1 MKQKILLML
10 LLVSLVFACKKEKQE
25 LNTQNE
31 LQRLKLEES
40 KKILTER
47 KSLNYSLQG
56 YSSVEEAVKNFL
68 IEVRKTN
75 QIESAQ
81 LKSLVDQTEKEF
93 ILYPNILGY
102 GTSLDVTPLDDY
114 NKMIRSFEILAL
126 GKLKEKS
133 YTESDLKSIK
143 IMVRSVKDYG
153 KTKFHKIGLVIIGTP
168 KGKIEIGE
176 IRSVIQLGNRYKVA
190 ILAP

>member
-1 MKQKILLML
+1 MF
-10 LLVSLVFACKKEKQE
+10 LLVSFAFVCKKENQE
-25 LNTQNE
+25 VNTQNE
-31 LQRLKLEES
+31 SQRLKLEET

-47 KSLNYSLQG
+47 KTLNYSLQG

-75 QIESAQ
+75 QIESTQ

-126 GKLKEKS
+126 GKLKEKP

-143 IMVRSVKDYG
+143 IMIKSVQDYG
-153 KTKFHKIGLVIIGTP
+153 KTKFHKIGLVIITTS

>member
-1 MKQKILLML
+1 ML
-10 LLVSLVFACKKEKQE
+10 LLVCLAFACKKEKQE
-25 LNTQNE
+25 LNIQNE
-31 LQRLKLEES
+31 AQRLKLEES

-47 KSLNYSLQG
+47 KSFNYSLQG
-56 YSSVEEAVKNFL
+56 YTSVEEAVKIFL

-126 GKLKEKS
+126 RKLKEKP
-133 YTESDLKSIK
+133 YAESDLKSIK
-143 IMVRSVKDYG
+143 ILMKSVQDYG
-153 KTKFHKIGLVIIGTP
+153 KTKFHKIGLVIISTP
-168 KGKIEIGE
+168 KGKVEIGE

>member
-1 MKQKILLML
+1 MKQTMLLML
-10 LLVSLVFACKKEKQE
+10 LLVSLAFACKKEKQE

-31 LQRLKLEES
+31 SQRVKLEES
-40 KKILTER
+40 KKVLTER

-75 QIESAQ
+75 QFESAQ

-126 GKLKEKS
+126 GKLKEKP

-143 IMVRSVKDYG
+143 IMVRSVQDYG
-153 KTKFHKIGLVIIGTP
+153 KTKFHKIGLVIITTP